1 MKYHFSPV
9 RMALIKESTNNKYW
23 RGCGEKRTL
32 VYRWWECKLVQP
44 LWKTVWS
51 FLKKLKI
58 ELPCAVLCLVAQLC
72 LTLCDPMDCSQLGSS
87 VHSNAPGKNTGVGC
101 HALLQ
106 GIFLTQELNQGLL
119 AMQVDSLAAELLR
132 KP

>member
-44 LWKTVWS
+44 LWKTVCVYMHT
-51 FLKKLKI
+51 KL
-58 ELPCAVLCLVAQLC
+58 LQLC
-72 LTLCDPMDCSQLGSS
+72 PTLCNPIDCSLQGSS
-87 VHSNAPGKNTGVGC
+87 VH
-101 HALLQ
+101 
-106 GIFLTQELNQGLL
+106 GILEARILGWV
-119 AMQVDSLAAELLR
+119 AMPFSR
-132 KP
+132 GSS